1 MECDSSTDDNKLVAF
16 GLLNYFAFPNLKLLV
31 VVVDDWSCRAASSDV
46 GQSYSVWNQFNGKF
60 GANSVTG
67 IKNDTIGD
75 GTKELSNKYCKKLDR
90 RVWLMNAYRYVF

>member
-46 GQSYSVWNQFNGKF
+46 GQSYSV
-60 GANSVTG
+60 
-67 IKNDTIGD
+67 
-75 GTKELSNKYCKKLDR
+75 
-90 RVWLMNAYRYVF
+90 